1 MYMPNTSK
9 LYKHC
14 QINNIHRYSYAKA
27 LHYYLTISCETTN
40 YDEDDK
46 IRQCSVFVYLIVRL
60 QHFSKIIHV
69 FYLNIK
75 LRRRRKACQNDR
87 DELFTFT

>member
-9 LYKHC
+9 FYKHC
-14 QINNIHRYSYAKA
+14 QINNIHKYSYAKA

-46 IRQCSVFVYLIVRL
+46 IRQCSVFVLL
-60 QHFSKIIHV
+60 
-69 FYLNIK
+69 
-75 LRRRRKACQNDR
+75 DR
-87 DELFTFT
+87 ETATFFQDHSCILSQC